1 MWFFFKKNDSGC
13 AISAEDHTLG
23 PVLCRILDEIH
34 AHLPAL
40 GLGCRVCLCI
50 IAASEFRRVQRIPMK
65 TIELDDDL
73 YFYIASQTRHIGES
87 ASDILRRLLE
97 HPTHIAVPPAEPV
110 AIAQPR
116 VVADPIGLQ
125 ALLDSGELQKEEK
138 SINRFMLVLST
149 LYRDDPVGFTQA
161 TEIKGRKRVYFS
173 QDPEALRASGSTT
186 KPKPVPETPFWVI
199 TNTNTSRK
207 QNMVAQLMASMGYG
221 EEVIAQVCSA
231 I

>member
-1 MWFFFKKNDSGC
+1 
-13 AISAEDHTLG
+13 
-23 PVLCRILDEIH
+23 
-34 AHLPAL
+34 
-40 GLGCRVCLCI
+40 
-50 IAASEFRRVQRIPMK
+50 MK

-97 HPTHIAVPPAEPV
+97 QPAHQRVPVAEPV
-110 AIAQPR
+110 TVAQPSA
-116 VVADPIGLQ
+116 VATQQGLQ
-125 ALLDSGELQKEEK
+125 ALLDSGELQREEK
-138 SINRFMLVLST
+138 SINRFMQVLST

-207 QNMVAQLMASMGYG
+207 QNMVAQLMVSMGYG
-221 EEVIAQVCSA
+221 EEVIAQVCGA

>member
-1 MWFFFKKNDSGC
+1 
-13 AISAEDHTLG
+13 
-23 PVLCRILDEIH
+23 
-34 AHLPAL
+34 
-40 GLGCRVCLCI
+40 
-50 IAASEFRRVQRIPMK
+50 MK

-97 HPTHIAVPPAEPV
+97 QPAQGAASAAVAEPAV
-110 AIAQPR
+110 AAPPR
-116 VVADPIGLQ
+116 AVTAPQGLQ
-125 ALLDSGELQKEEK
+125 ALLDSGELQQEEK
-138 SINRFMLVLST
+138 SINRFMQVLST

-173 QDPEALRASGSTT
+173 RDPDALRASGSTT
-186 KPKPVPETPFWVI
+186 KPKQVPQNPFWVI

-221 EEVIAQVCSA
+221 DEVIARVCGA

>member
-1 MWFFFKKNDSGC
+1 
-13 AISAEDHTLG
+13 
-23 PVLCRILDEIH
+23 
-34 AHLPAL
+34 
-40 GLGCRVCLCI
+40 
-50 IAASEFRRVQRIPMK
+50 MK

-97 HPTHIAVPPAEPV
+97 QPVKAGTTVPAAPV
-110 AIAQPR
+110 VQPQSL
-116 VVADPIGLQ
+116 ADAMGLE
-125 ALLDSGELQKEEK
+125 ALLDSDELQKEEK

-149 LYRDDPVGFTQA
+149 LYRDNPDSFTQA

-173 QDPEALRASGSTT
+173 RDPEALRASGSTT

-221 EEVIAQVCSA
+221 EEVIAQVCGA

>member
-1 MWFFFKKNDSGC
+1 MLSGS
-13 AISAEDHTLG
+13 AISAADHTLG
-23 PVLCRILDEIH
+23 PLLCRILDEIH
-34 AHLPAL
+34 VHLPAPC
-40 GLGCRVCLCI
+40 LGCRVCLCI

-97 HPTHIAVPPAEPV
+97 QPAHQRVPVAEPV
-110 AIAQPR
+110 AVAQPST
-116 VVADPIGLQ
+116 VATQQGLQ
-125 ALLDSGELQKEEK
+125 ALLDSGELQKEDK

-149 LYRDDPVGFTQA
+149 LYRDNPEGFTQA

-221 EEVIAQVCSA
+221 EEVIAQVCGA

>member
-1 MWFFFKKNDSGC
+1 MVFFQKNDPGS
-13 AISAEDHTLG
+13 AISAGDHTPG
-23 PVLCRILDEIH
+23 PVLCRILKEIH
-34 AHLPAL
+34 AHLPAPP
-40 GLGCRVCLCI
+40 LGCRVCLCI

-73 YFYIASQTRHIGES
+73 YFFIASQTRHIGES

-97 HPTHIAVPPAEPV
+97 QPAHQRVPVAEPV
-110 AIAQPR
+110 AVVQPSA
-116 VVADPIGLQ
+116 VATRQGLQ

-149 LYRDDPVGFTQA
+149 LYRDNPDSFTQA

-173 QDPEALRASGSTT
+173 RDPEALRASGSTT
-186 KPKPVPETPFWVI
+186 KPKPVPDTPFWVI
-199 TNTNTSRK
+199 SNTNTSRK
-207 QNMVAQLMASMGYG
+207 QNMVAQMMASMGYD
-221 EEVIAQVCSA
+221 EALIAQVSSA

>member
-1 MWFFFKKNDSGC
+1 
-13 AISAEDHTLG
+13 
-23 PVLCRILDEIH
+23 
-34 AHLPAL
+34 
-40 GLGCRVCLCI
+40 
-50 IAASEFRRVQRIPMK
+50 MK

-97 HPTHIAVPPAEPV
+97 QPAHQRVPVVEPV
-110 AIAQPR
+110 AVAQPST
-116 VVADPIGLQ
+116 VATQQGLQ

-149 LYRDDPVGFTQA
+149 LYRDNPEGFTQA

-221 EEVIAQVCSA
+221 EEVIVQVCGA

>member
-1 MWFFFKKNDSGC
+1 MLSGS
-13 AISAEDHTLG
+13 AISAADHTLG
-23 PVLCRILDEIH
+23 PLLCRILDEIH
-34 AHLPAL
+34 VHLPAPC
-40 GLGCRVCLCI
+40 LGCRVCLCI

-97 HPTHIAVPPAEPV
+97 QPANQGVPVAEPV
-110 AIAQPR
+110 AVAQPCT
-116 VVADPIGLQ
+116 VATQQGLQ

-138 SINRFMLVLST
+138 SINRFMLVLRT
-149 LYRDDPVGFTQA
+149 LYRDNPEGFTQA

-221 EEVIAQVCSA
+221 EEVIAQVCGA

>member
-1 MWFFFKKNDSGC
+1 
-13 AISAEDHTLG
+13 
-23 PVLCRILDEIH
+23 
-34 AHLPAL
+34 
-40 GLGCRVCLCI
+40 
-50 IAASEFRRVQRIPMK
+50 MK

-97 HPTHIAVPPAEPV
+97 QPAHQGVPVAEPV
-110 AIAQPR
+110 AVGQPSA
-116 VVADPIGLQ
+116 VATRQGLQ

-149 LYRDDPVGFTQA
+149 LYRDNPEGFTQA

-221 EEVIAQVCSA
+221 EEVIAQVCGA

>member
-1 MWFFFKKNDSGC
+1 
-13 AISAEDHTLG
+13 
-23 PVLCRILDEIH
+23 
-34 AHLPAL
+34 
-40 GLGCRVCLCI
+40 
-50 IAASEFRRVQRIPMK
+50 MK

-97 HPTHIAVPPAEPV
+97 QPARQASLVAAEVAAAPSPT
-110 AIAQPR
+110 
-116 VVADPIGLQ
+116 VADAMGLDT
-125 ALLDSGELQKEEK
+125 LLNSGELQKEEK
-138 SINRFMLVLST
+138 SINRFMQVLST

-173 QDPEALRASGSTT
+173 RDPDALRASGSTT
-186 KPKPVPETPFWVI
+186 KPKQVPQTPFWVI

-221 EEVIAQVCSA
+221 DEVIARVCGA

>member
-1 MWFFFKKNDSGC
+1 MKVGW
-13 AISAEDHTLG
+13 
-23 PVLCRILDEIH
+23 
-34 AHLPAL
+34 
-40 GLGCRVCLCI
+40 VCLCI

-97 HPTHIAVPPAEPV
+97 QPANQAAPVAEPV
-110 AIAQPR
+110 MTAQPHA
-116 VVADPIGLQ
+116 VADAMGLE

-138 SINRFMLVLST
+138 SINRFMQVLST

-173 QDPEALRASGSTT
+173 RDPDALRASGSTT

-207 QNMVAQLMASMGYG
+207 QNMVAQLMTSMGYG
-221 EEVIAQVCSA
+221 DEVIARVCGA

>member
-1 MWFFFKKNDSGC
+1 
-13 AISAEDHTLG
+13 
-23 PVLCRILDEIH
+23 
-34 AHLPAL
+34 
-40 GLGCRVCLCI
+40 
-50 IAASEFRRVQRIPMK
+50 MK

-73 YFYIASQTRHIGES
+73 YFFIASQTRHIGES

-97 HPTHIAVPPAEPV
+97 QPVKAGTTVPAAPV
-110 AIAQPR
+110 AQPQPL
-116 VVADPIGLQ
+116 ADAMGLE

-149 LYRDDPVGFTQA
+149 LYRDNPGSFTQA

-186 KPKPVPETPFWVI
+186 KPKQVPDTPFWVI

-207 QNMVAQLMASMGYG
+207 QNMVAQLMTSMGYD
-221 EEVIAQVCSA
+221 EDLTARVCGTV
-231 I
+231 

>member
-1 MWFFFKKNDSGC
+1 
-13 AISAEDHTLG
+13 
-23 PVLCRILDEIH
+23 
-34 AHLPAL
+34 
-40 GLGCRVCLCI
+40 
-50 IAASEFRRVQRIPMK
+50 MK

-97 HPTHIAVPPAEPV
+97 QPVKAGTTVPAAPV
-110 AIAQPR
+110 VQPQSL
-116 VVADPIGLQ
+116 ADAMGLE
-125 ALLDSGELQKEEK
+125 ALLDSDELQKEEK

-149 LYRDDPVGFTQA
+149 LYRDNPESFTQA

-186 KPKPVPETPFWVI
+186 KPKQVPDTPFWVI

-207 QNMVAQLMASMGYG
+207 QNMVAQLMASMGYD
-221 EEVIAQVCSA
+221 EALTARVCGA
-231 I
+231 V

>member
-1 MWFFFKKNDSGC
+1 
-13 AISAEDHTLG
+13 
-23 PVLCRILDEIH
+23 
-34 AHLPAL
+34 
-40 GLGCRVCLCI
+40 
-50 IAASEFRRVQRIPMK
+50 MK

-97 HPTHIAVPPAEPV
+97 QPARQASPV
-110 AIAQPR
+110 AAEVTAAPSST
-116 VVADPIGLQ
+116 VADAMGLET
-125 ALLDSGELQKEEK
+125 LLDSGELQKEEK
-138 SINRFMLVLST
+138 SINRFMQVLST

-173 QDPEALRASGSTT
+173 RDPDALRASGSTT
-186 KPKPVPETPFWVI
+186 KPKQVPQTPFWVI

-221 EEVIAQVCSA
+221 DEVIARVCGA

>member
-1 MWFFFKKNDSGC
+1 
-13 AISAEDHTLG
+13 
-23 PVLCRILDEIH
+23 
-34 AHLPAL
+34 
-40 GLGCRVCLCI
+40 
-50 IAASEFRRVQRIPMK
+50 MK

-97 HPTHIAVPPAEPV
+97 QPSQGAALTAEPIV
-110 AIAQPR
+110 VAQPR
-116 VVADPIGLQ
+116 VVAAQQGLLQ
-125 ALLDSGELQKEEK
+125 ALLDSGELQQEEK

-161 TEIKGRKRVYFS
+161 IEIKGRKRVYFS

-199 TNTNTSRK
+199 TNTNTRRK
-207 QNMVAQLMASMGYG
+207 QYIMTHLMAGMGYG
-221 EEVIAQVCSA
+221 EEVIVQVCGV

>member
-1 MWFFFKKNDSGC
+1 
-13 AISAEDHTLG
+13 
-23 PVLCRILDEIH
+23 
-34 AHLPAL
+34 
-40 GLGCRVCLCI
+40 
-50 IAASEFRRVQRIPMK
+50 MK

-97 HPTHIAVPPAEPV
+97 QPANQAAPVSEPV
-110 AIAQPR
+110 TTVQPHA
-116 VVADPIGLQ
+116 VADAMGLE

-138 SINRFMLVLST
+138 SINRFMQVLST

-173 QDPEALRASGSTT
+173 RDPDALRASGSTT

-207 QNMVAQLMASMGYG
+207 QNMVAQLMTSMGYG
-221 EEVIAQVCSA
+221 DEVIARVCGA

>member
-1 MWFFFKKNDSGC
+1 
-13 AISAEDHTLG
+13 
-23 PVLCRILDEIH
+23 
-34 AHLPAL
+34 
-40 GLGCRVCLCI
+40 
-50 IAASEFRRVQRIPMK
+50 MK

-97 HPTHIAVPPAEPV
+97 QPANQPAPVSEPV
-110 AIAQPR
+110 TTAQPHA
-116 VVADPIGLQ
+116 VADAMGLE

-138 SINRFMLVLST
+138 SINRFMQVLST

-173 QDPEALRASGSTT
+173 RDPDALRASGSTT
-186 KPKPVPETPFWVI
+186 KPKQVPQTPFWVI

-207 QNMVAQLMASMGYG
+207 QNMVAQLMTSMGYG
-221 EEVIAQVCSA
+221 DEVIARVCGA

>member
-1 MWFFFKKNDSGC
+1 
-13 AISAEDHTLG
+13 
-23 PVLCRILDEIH
+23 
-34 AHLPAL
+34 
-40 GLGCRVCLCI
+40 
-50 IAASEFRRVQRIPMK
+50 MK

-97 HPTHIAVPPAEPV
+97 QPAQGAASAAVAEPALAAPHRAV
-110 AIAQPR
+110 AAPQ
-116 VVADPIGLQ
+116 GLQ
-125 ALLDSGELQKEEK
+125 ALLDSGELQQEEK
-138 SINRFMLVLST
+138 SINRFMQVLST

-173 QDPEALRASGSTT
+173 RDPEALRASGSTT

-207 QNMVAQLMASMGYG
+207 QNMVAQLMNSMGYG
-221 EEVIAQVCSA
+221 DEVIAQVCGA

>member
-1 MWFFFKKNDSGC
+1 
-13 AISAEDHTLG
+13 
-23 PVLCRILDEIH
+23 
-34 AHLPAL
+34 
-40 GLGCRVCLCI
+40 
-50 IAASEFRRVQRIPMK
+50 MK

-97 HPTHIAVPPAEPV
+97 QPVKAGTTVPAAPV
-110 AIAQPR
+110 VQPQSL
-116 VVADPIGLQ
+116 ADAMGLE
-125 ALLDSGELQKEEK
+125 ALLDSDELQKEEK

-149 LYRDDPVGFTQA
+149 LYRDNPESFTQA

-186 KPKPVPETPFWVI
+186 KPKQVPDTPFWVI

-207 QNMVAQLMASMGYG
+207 QNMVAQLMNSMGYD
-221 EEVIAQVCSA
+221 EDLTARVCGTV
-231 I
+231 

>member
-1 MWFFFKKNDSGC
+1 
-13 AISAEDHTLG
+13 
-23 PVLCRILDEIH
+23 
-34 AHLPAL
+34 
-40 GLGCRVCLCI
+40 
-50 IAASEFRRVQRIPMK
+50 MK

-97 HPTHIAVPPAEPV
+97 QPVHQRVPVAEPAAV
-110 AIAQPR
+110 AQPGA
-116 VVADPIGLQ
+116 VATRQGLQ
-125 ALLDSGELQKEEK
+125 ALLDSGELQQEEK
-138 SINRFMLVLST
+138 SINRFMQVLST

-173 QDPEALRASGSTT
+173 RDPEALRASGSTT

-221 EEVIAQVCSA
+221 DEVIAQVCGA

>member
-1 MWFFFKKNDSGC
+1 
-13 AISAEDHTLG
+13 
-23 PVLCRILDEIH
+23 
-34 AHLPAL
+34 
-40 GLGCRVCLCI
+40 
-50 IAASEFRRVQRIPMK
+50 MK

-97 HPTHIAVPPAEPV
+97 QPVQVTAPVTEPV
-110 AIAQPR
+110 TAPQPVTAR
-116 VVADPIGLQ
+116 SNQGVQ

-138 SINRFMLVLST
+138 SINRFMQVLST
-149 LYRDDPVGFTQA
+149 LYRDDPAGFTQA

-173 QDPEALRASGSTT
+173 RDPDALRASGSTT
-186 KPKPVPETPFWVI
+186 KPKPVPQTPFWVI

-207 QNMVAQLMASMGYG
+207 QNMVAQLMSSMGYDD
-221 EEVIAQVCSA
+221 EVIAQVCGA

>member
-1 MWFFFKKNDSGC
+1 
-13 AISAEDHTLG
+13 
-23 PVLCRILDEIH
+23 
-34 AHLPAL
+34 
-40 GLGCRVCLCI
+40 
-50 IAASEFRRVQRIPMK
+50 MK

-97 HPTHIAVPPAEPV
+97 QPAQGAASAAVAEPAV
-110 AIAQPR
+110 AAPSR
-116 VVADPIGLQ
+116 AVAAPQGLQ

-138 SINRFMLVLST
+138 SINRFMQVLST

-173 QDPEALRASGSTT
+173 RDPEALRASGSTT

-221 EEVIAQVCSA
+221 EEVIAQVCGA

>member
-1 MWFFFKKNDSGC
+1 MPLRS
-13 AISAEDHTLG
+13 AISAADHTLG
-23 PVLCRILDEIH
+23 PLLCRILDEIH
-34 AHLPAL
+34 VHLPAPP
-40 GLGCRVCLCI
+40 LGCRVCLCI

-97 HPTHIAVPPAEPV
+97 QPAQGAASAAVAEPAPAAPHRAV
-110 AIAQPR
+110 AAPQ
-116 VVADPIGLQ
+116 GLQ
-125 ALLDSGELQKEEK
+125 ALLDSGELQQEEK
-138 SINRFMLVLST
+138 SINRFMQVLST

-173 QDPEALRASGSTT
+173 RDPEALRASGSTT

-207 QNMVAQLMASMGYG
+207 QNMVAQLMSSMGYG
-221 EEVIAQVCSA
+221 DEVIAQVCGA

>member
-1 MWFFFKKNDSGC
+1 
-13 AISAEDHTLG
+13 
-23 PVLCRILDEIH
+23 
-34 AHLPAL
+34 
-40 GLGCRVCLCI
+40 
-50 IAASEFRRVQRIPMK
+50 MK

-97 HPTHIAVPPAEPV
+97 QPARQASPV
-110 AIAQPR
+110 AAEVTAAPSPT
-116 VVADPIGLQ
+116 VVDAMGLET
-125 ALLDSGELQKEEK
+125 LLDSGELQKEEK
-138 SINRFMLVLST
+138 SINRFMQVLST

-173 QDPEALRASGSTT
+173 RDPDALRASGSTT
-186 KPKPVPETPFWVI
+186 KPKQVPQTPFWVI

-221 EEVIAQVCSA
+221 DEVIARVCSA

>member
-1 MWFFFKKNDSGC
+1 MPSGS
-13 AISAEDHTLG
+13 AISAADHTLG
-23 PVLCRILDEIH
+23 PLLCRILDEIH
-34 AHLPAL
+34 VHLPAPC
-40 GLGCRVCLCI
+40 LGCRVCLCI

-97 HPTHIAVPPAEPV
+97 QPAHQGVPVAEPV
-110 AIAQPR
+110 AVAQPSA
-116 VVADPIGLQ
+116 VATQQGLQ

-149 LYRDDPVGFTQA
+149 LYRDNPEGFTQA

-221 EEVIAQVCSA
+221 EEVIAQVCGA

>member
-1 MWFFFKKNDSGC
+1 
-13 AISAEDHTLG
+13 
-23 PVLCRILDEIH
+23 
-34 AHLPAL
+34 
-40 GLGCRVCLCI
+40 
-50 IAASEFRRVQRIPMK
+50 MK

-97 HPTHIAVPPAEPV
+97 QPVRQNLPVAAEVTAVPSPT
-110 AIAQPR
+110 
-116 VVADPIGLQ
+116 VADAMGLQ

-138 SINRFMLVLST
+138 SINRFMQVLST

-186 KPKPVPETPFWVI
+186 KPKPVPDTPFWVI

-221 EEVIAQVCSA
+221 EEVIAQVCGA

>member
-1 MWFFFKKNDSGC
+1 MPSGS
-13 AISAEDHTLG
+13 AISAADHTLG
-23 PVLCRILDEIH
+23 PLLCRILDEIH
-34 AHLPAL
+34 VHLPAPC
-40 GLGCRVCLCI
+40 LGCRVCLCI

-97 HPTHIAVPPAEPV
+97 QPANQGVPVAEPV
-110 AIAQPR
+110 AVAQPSA
-116 VVADPIGLQ
+116 VATQQGLQ
-125 ALLDSGELQKEEK
+125 ALLDSGELQQEEK
-138 SINRFMLVLST
+138 SINRFMQVLST

-173 QDPEALRASGSTT
+173 RDPEALRASGSTT
-186 KPKPVPETPFWVI
+186 KPKPVPDTPFWVI

-221 EEVIAQVCSA
+221 EEVIAQVCGA

>member
-1 MWFFFKKNDSGC
+1 MLSGS
-13 AISAEDHTLG
+13 AISAADHTLG
-23 PVLCRILDEIH
+23 PLLCRILDEIH
-34 AHLPAL
+34 VHLPAPC
-40 GLGCRVCLCI
+40 LGCRVCLCI

-97 HPTHIAVPPAEPV
+97 QPAHQGVPVAEPV
-110 AIAQPR
+110 AIAQPS
-116 VVADPIGLQ
+116 VVATRQGLQ

-149 LYRDDPVGFTQA
+149 LYRDNPEGFTQA

-221 EEVIAQVCSA
+221 EEVIAQVCGA

>member
-1 MWFFFKKNDSGC
+1 
-13 AISAEDHTLG
+13 
-23 PVLCRILDEIH
+23 
-34 AHLPAL
+34 
-40 GLGCRVCLCI
+40 
-50 IAASEFRRVQRIPMK
+50 MK

-97 HPTHIAVPPAEPV
+97 QPAHQGVPVAEPV
-110 AIAQPR
+110 AVAQPSA
-116 VVADPIGLQ
+116 VATQQGLQ

-149 LYRDDPVGFTQA
+149 LYRDNPEGFTQA
-161 TEIKGRKRVYFS
+161 TEIKGRKRVY
-173 QDPEALRASGSTT
+173 LRASGSTT

-221 EEVIAQVCSA
+221 EEVIAQVCGA

>member
-1 MWFFFKKNDSGC
+1 MLSGS
-13 AISAEDHTLG
+13 AISAADHTLG
-23 PVLCRILDEIH
+23 PLLCRILDEIH
-34 AHLPAL
+34 VHLPAPC
-40 GLGCRVCLCI
+40 LGCRVCLCI

-97 HPTHIAVPPAEPV
+97 QPAHQRVPVAEPV
-110 AIAQPR
+110 AVAQPST
-116 VVADPIGLQ
+116 VATQQGLQ

-149 LYRDDPVGFTQA
+149 LYRDNPEGFTQA

>member
-1 MWFFFKKNDSGC
+1 
-13 AISAEDHTLG
+13 
-23 PVLCRILDEIH
+23 
-34 AHLPAL
+34 
-40 GLGCRVCLCI
+40 
-50 IAASEFRRVQRIPMK
+50 MK

-97 HPTHIAVPPAEPV
+97 QPANQAAPVTEPV
-110 AIAQPR
+110 MTAQPHA
-116 VVADPIGLQ
+116 VADAMGLE

-138 SINRFMLVLST
+138 SINRFMQVLST

-173 QDPEALRASGSTT
+173 RDPDALRASGSTT

-207 QNMVAQLMASMGYG
+207 QNMVAQLMTSMGYG
-221 EEVIAQVCSA
+221 DEVIARVCGA